1 MLVRTN
7 LSDVLAFFFS
17 GRAIVSVCDRF
28 LVTHVD
34 GGCDSLH
41 EGQPPASL
49 SAGTGLPKR
58 SRIL

>member
-17 GRAIVSVCDRF
+17 GHAIVSVCDRF

-34 GGCDSLH
+34 GGCDPH